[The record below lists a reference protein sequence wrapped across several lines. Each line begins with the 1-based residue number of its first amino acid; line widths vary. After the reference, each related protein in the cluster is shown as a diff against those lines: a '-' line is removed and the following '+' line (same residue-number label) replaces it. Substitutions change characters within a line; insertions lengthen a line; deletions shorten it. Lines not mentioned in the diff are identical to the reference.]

1 MPVPALQAAHGASA
15 MLMTLHTHHHKRESL
30 PPVVSVTGAGE
41 VTGISGYFTAAQL
54 RALARQLN
62 TIAND
67 SDQGETGPAT
77 YPVEE

>member
-1 MPVPALQAAHGASA
+1 
-15 MLMTLHTHHHKRESL
+15 MLMNLSAHHHKRNTL
-30 PPVVSVTGAGE
+30 PPIVSLTGAGQ

-54 RALARQLN
+54 RALARQLI